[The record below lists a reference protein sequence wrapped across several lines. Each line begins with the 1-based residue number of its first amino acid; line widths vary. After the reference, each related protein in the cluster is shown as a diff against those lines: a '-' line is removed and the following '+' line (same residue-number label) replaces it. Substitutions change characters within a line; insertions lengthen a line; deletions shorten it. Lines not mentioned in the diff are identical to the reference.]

1 MVIGCCV
8 VIPRMGC
15 LERVLVNFGAHHV
28 AFLIMGPARP
38 NQSRSHGLAHTH
50 THAYCVVVVV
60 VIVVVVAIIVVVVVV
75 LVLIQ
80 VLVTKASV
88 ISLLFVFR

>member
-60 VIVVVVAIIVVVVVV
+60 IVVVVVAIIVVVV

-88 ISLLFVFR
+88 ISLSFVFR